1 MAAIVPR
8 RFFDDFEDEQ
18 DASASSAAEL
28 RAQGLIR
35 VHGTITIKLNDRLK
49 ATARKQGIHATD
61 FIGQLITKS
70 ADELD
75 RIEAQLEAERLRER
89 FGDNWI
95 EILQQVNQ

>member
-1 MAAIVPR
+1 MTAIVPR

-18 DASASSAAEL
+18 EASANSAAEL

-49 ATARKQGIHATD
+49 ALARKQGIHATD

-89 FGDNWI
+89 FGDDWI